1 MKGLFHIHLGLL
13 LILFASCVKE
23 EAEPQSGKTLLDF
36 SVEKAQTKVAPG
48 NNDGT
53 YISLL
58 WEAGDKI
65 DVNGRKS
72 HALETGGSGNAS
84 FAFDGAISS
93 PYKAV
98 YPAAA
103 VASVGNTLA
112 DLILPAAQNSTDG
125 KFDRDACLL
134 IGTGSNN
141 SVSMT
146 HAMAYISF
154 IFERGSVDAVLSS
167 LEITA
172 AGGEKLSGG
181 FTTDYTTLS
190 PKGDASSSVTV
201 NCNAT
206 VGSGM
211 AITVAIP
218 ACNYEHG
225 FNIVVRDTEGRTM
238 SKTAAGSFN
247 AAAGHFYTTTLAYQP
262 DVDYPEYLYIAGDA
276 VEWEWNPEDP
286 RAAILE
292 VENGIYRA
300 DITFDF
306 GENGGKG
313 FKFWETST
321 WGTEYGM
328 TTDSEFGNIGID
340 LRSTIGGD
348 PQFYLGQKGYQSG
361 DYTLIVNLNTKKVTL
376 FPAGMPETLY
386 MSGGFNG
393 WSPVQMEKIGEG
405 KFRVEDY
412 EFDFFSSE
420 EDVKGHGIKF
430 FESTEDGW
438 PGQWG
443 PKENYETQNYRGWE
457 LASYGDAP
465 QFYPLLA
472 GFESGTYTVLVD
484 FTTMTISLTPVEPEY
499 PTSIRIYGP
508 TFAWEW
514 NNEAARCIIN
524 GENGI
529 FEFSAAM
536 YLDEDW
542 KGFKFVDNT
551 GGTPDWENKE
561 YGMRADATADN
572 IGFDLVKT
580 IGGDPQFYLNPLGYE
595 SAIYTVRIDF
605 TTMKLSL
612 TRTHDI
618 QEPFYVFGEGLDNDW
633 ATVDALALNE
643 VEHNVFEGYD
653 IHLYKTSSFKIVSN
667 RESWVE
673 YRRDVNAGDYWT
685 LISDKDEPNDTRFIP
700 GEADQNFKNGKYTV
714 SVNLNTMKASL
725 TLTEADAGEYPL
737 SLYILGPAA
746 VDAGW
751 NLGNFIPMTM
761 VSPGIFQA
769 ENVNISVGAAVDGD
783 NKGNGFKFGIS
794 NTSWS
799 TEYGAKEAFDDQDG
813 TTGYRGWELA
823 QNSNQFYPLL
833 MGLTDGYYTITA
845 DFNTMTVSMTKE

>member
-1 MKGLFHIHLGLL
+1 MKRLTF
-13 LILFASCVKE
+13 ILCVAACALASCQKE
-23 EAEPQSGKTLLDF
+23 MPSDDANG
-36 SVEKAQTKVAPG
+36 TKVTVTVGSDLTKTALG
-48 NNDGT
+48 EKDGT
-53 YISLL
+53 SWPVL
-58 WEAGDKI
+58 WQSGDKI
-65 DVNGRKS
+65 DINGHESAPLTEGGDVTAEFSFEDQLTAPFKAAYPS
-72 HALETGGSGNAS
+72 SVMTGIGTG
-84 FAFDGAISS
+84 
-93 PYKAV
+93 V
-98 YPAAA
+98 
-103 VASVGNTLA
+103 
-112 DLILPAAQNSTDG
+112 LPAAHDYTAGS
-125 KFDRDACLL
+125 FDPDAGVLL
-134 IGTGSNN
+134 GTGNESGVTFN
-141 SVSMT
+141 
-146 HAMAYISF
+146 HAMAYIAF
-154 IFERGSVDAVLSS
+154 VPQGDGATITS
-167 LEITA
+167 LELTSV
-172 AGGEKLSGG
+172 GGEKLSGA
-181 FTTDYTTLS
+181 FTTDYLTLTMS
-190 PKGDASSSVTV
+190 GEASDKVTV
-201 NCNAT
+201 NCSTPVALGNEIIA
-206 VGSGM
+206 
-211 AITVAIP
+211 AIP
-218 ACNYEHG
+218 AQTYSQG
-225 FNIVVRDTEGRTM
+225 FKLKFTDSEGGSM
-238 SKTAAGSFN
+238 EKTAAGSFT
-247 AAAGHFYTTTLAYQP
+247 AAAGHIYTTRLPY
-262 DVDYPEYLYIAGDA
+262 V
-276 VEWEWNPEDP
+276 
-286 RAAILE
+286 
-292 VENGIYRA
+292 A
-300 DITFDF
+300 DIV
-306 GENGGKG
+306 
-313 FKFWETST
+313 
-321 WGTEYGM
+321 Y
-328 TTDSEFGNIGID
+328 
-340 LRSTIGGD
+340 
-348 PQFYLGQKGYQSG
+348 
-361 DYTLIVNLNTKKVTL
+361 
-376 FPAGMPETLY
+376 PETLY

>member
-1 MKGLFHIHLGLL
+1 MKRFIFIISAAACVL
-13 LILFASCVKE
+13 ASCIKE
-23 EAEPQSGKTLLDF
+23 APVGTNG
-36 SVEKAQTKVAPG
+36 TKVTATVESELTKTVLG
-48 NNDGT
+48 EKDGA
-53 YISLL
+53 SWPVL
-58 WEAGDKI
+58 WQAGDRI
-65 DVNGRKS
+65 DINGNES
-72 HALETGGSGNAS
+72 APLAEGGDITAEFSFEAQLTAPFNA
-84 FAFDGAISS
+84 I
-93 PYKAV
+93 
-98 YPAAA
+98 YPASAA
-103 VASVGNTLA
+103 TG
-112 DLILPAAQNSTDG
+112 
-125 KFDRDACLL
+125 
-134 IGTGSNN
+134 IGTGEIPATHDYTADSFDPDAGVLLGTGNAEG
-141 SVSMT
+141 VSFK
-146 HAMAYISF
+146 HAMAYIAF
-154 IFERGSVDAVLSS
+154 VPQGDGATITS
-167 LEITA
+167 LELTA
-172 AGGEKLSGG
+172 VGGEKLSGA
-181 FTTDYTTLS
+181 FTTDYSTLTMS
-190 PKGDASSSVTV
+190 GEASSKVTV
-201 NCNAT
+201 NCSTPVALGNEIIA
-206 VGSGM
+206 
-211 AITVAIP
+211 AIP
-218 ACNYEHG
+218 AQTYTQG
-225 FNIVVRDTEGRTM
+225 FKVKFTDSEGGSM
-238 SKTAAGSFN
+238 EKTAAGSFT
-247 AAAGHFYTTTLAYQP
+247 AAAGHIYTTTLPYVAESEP
-262 DVDYPEYLYIAGDA
+262 DY
-276 VEWEWNPEDP
+276 
-286 RAAILE
+286 
-292 VENGIYRA
+292 
-300 DITFDF
+300 
-306 GENGGKG
+306 
-313 FKFWETST
+313 
-321 WGTEYGM
+321 
-328 TTDSEFGNIGID
+328 
-340 LRSTIGGD
+340 
-348 PQFYLGQKGYQSG
+348 
-361 DYTLIVNLNTKKVTL
+361 
-376 FPAGMPETLY
+376 PETLY

-393 WSPVQMEKIGEG
+393 WTAVQLEKIAEG
-405 KFRVEDY
+405 KFQIENHAFNFYNSDEDP
-412 EFDFFSSE
+412 
-420 EDVKGHGIKF
+420 KGHGIKF
-430 FESTEDGW
+430 FENIEDW
-438 PGQWG
+438 SNQWG
-443 PKENYETQNYRGWE
+443 PKVNWENTDYRGWE
-457 LASYGDAP
+457 LAPYADAP
-465 QFYPLLA
+465 QFYPQLA
-472 GFESGTYTVLVD
+472 GFESGNYTVLVD

-508 TFAWEW
+508 TFAWGW

-551 GGTPDWENKE
+551 SGTPDWENKE
-561 YGMRADATADN
+561 YGMRADATAEN

-653 IHLYKTSSFKIVSN
+653 IHLYKTSSFKIVSQ
-667 RESWVE
+667 SWVE

-685 LISDKDEPNDTRFIP
+685 LISKEDEPNDTRFIP

-725 TLTEADAGEYPL
+725 TLTEEDAGDYPL

-845 DFNTMTVSMTKE
+845 DFNTMKVSMTKE